1 MCDLFLSLSLSL
13 QHTGMVLVS
22 YYQMDNAITSSSDP
36 DGVVLM
42 WDLKFKKDT
51 PDFIFN
57 CYVSIDVY
65 TSIASFLSLLPLP
78 VESCDVGHV

>member
-1 MCDLFLSLSLSL
+1 
-13 QHTGMVLVS
+13 MVLVS

-65 TSIASFLSLLPLP
+65 TSIASFLSLLPSPCRVL
-78 VESCDVGHV
+78 

>member
-1 MCDLFLSLSLSL
+1 MYDIVLIITTLSLSL

-57 CYVSIDVY
+57 CYVSIDAC
-65 TSIASFLSLLPLP
+65 TSIASSLSPPFSL
-78 VESCDVGHV
+78 